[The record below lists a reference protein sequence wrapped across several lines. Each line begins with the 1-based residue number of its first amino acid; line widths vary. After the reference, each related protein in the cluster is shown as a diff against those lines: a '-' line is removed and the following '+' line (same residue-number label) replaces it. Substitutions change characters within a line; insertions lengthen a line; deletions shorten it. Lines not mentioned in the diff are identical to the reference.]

1 MSWGTFCVSTTD
13 TVYTYSIYMIRISIP
28 KYSFVLYYLYSMYA
42 QIQTDKIELT
52 MYKIMFSFH
61 SIMQSTQGIN
71 R

>member
-1 MSWGTFCVSTTD
+1 
-13 TVYTYSIYMIRISIP
+13 MIRISIP

-52 MYKIMFSFH
+52 MYKIMCSFH

>member
-1 MSWGTFCVSTTD
+1 MFVQQILHR
-13 TVYTYSIYMIRISIP
+13 VYHTYSIYMIPISIP

-42 QIQTDKIELT
+42 EIQTDKIELT